1 MEGEQKMEKNNE
13 HQKVQLAQLPNIGT
27 VLEKQL
33 YEVGI
38 LTYEELKEIGAKQ
51 AWLQIQQIDSSAC
64 IHRLYALEGA
74 ILGVKK
80 SQIPPDVKEDLREFY
95 HWNKK

>member
-1 MEGEQKMEKNNE
+1 MEKNSDCQNS
-13 HQKVQLAQLPNIGT
+13 QLTYLPNIGT

-33 YEVGI
+33 NEVGI
-38 LTYEELKEIGAKQ
+38 FTYEDLRQLGAKH

-64 IHRLYALEGA
+64 IHKLLALEGA

-80 SQIPPDVKEDLREFY
+80 SQLPLDVKEDLREFY
-95 HWNKK
+95 HWNRK

>member
-1 MEGEQKMEKNNE
+1 MERDNDYQIA
-13 HQKVQLAQLPNIGT
+13 QLTNLPNIGT

-38 LTYEELKEIGAKQ
+38 FTYEDLRQIGAKK

-64 IHRLYALEGA
+64 LHKLLALEGA

-80 SQIPPDVKEDLREFY
+80 SQLPLDVKEDLREFY
-95 HWNKK
+95 HWNRK